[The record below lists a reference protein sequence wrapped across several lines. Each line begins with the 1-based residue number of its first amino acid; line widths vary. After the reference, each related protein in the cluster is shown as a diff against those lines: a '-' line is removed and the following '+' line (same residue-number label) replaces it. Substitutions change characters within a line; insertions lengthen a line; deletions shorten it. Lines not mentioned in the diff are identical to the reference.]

1 MAKEDAAALAAT
13 IAATGFTETVD
24 DNDCVAFSSATS
36 ETNKAIHV
44 KANDQLL
51 RALLD
56 NSAGHCIHITG
67 EMRALADPFHRRLC
81 TELAKRVNTRFTIV
95 YDILEEFSKTPDGVG
110 KWNAQRWGSK
120 GWTEKLSAMNL
131 IGKAFVD
138 VRAYKTA
145 DEIQYSVFGN
155 KYVLLQEKHLDD
167 ADSGAASPKRVWLL
181 NSEKL
186 NAFLTARALSIIEK
200 SKDVPETLFKRFFA
214 KVSGVT
220 AQNILARLMKE
231 GPNP

>member
-1 MAKEDAAALAAT
+1 
-13 IAATGFTETVD
+13 
-24 DNDCVAFSSATS
+24 
-36 ETNKAIHV
+36 
-44 KANDQLL
+44 
-51 RALLD
+51 
-56 NSAGHCIHITG
+56 
-67 EMRALADPFHRRLC
+67 
-81 TELAKRVNTRFTIV
+81 
-95 YDILEEFSKTPDGVG
+95 
-110 KWNAQRWGSK
+110 
-120 GWTEKLSAMNL
+120 MNL
-131 IGKAFVD
+131 IGEAFVD

-167 ADSGAASPKRVWLL
+167 ADCGAASPKRVWLL

-231 GPNP
+231 GLIHEEGLLDKNLLEFDPQAAGEMEILKAIGFIAKNDQSYVRITPEGKQFVGALAW

>member
-1 MAKEDAAALAAT
+1 
-13 IAATGFTETVD
+13 
-24 DNDCVAFSSATS
+24 
-36 ETNKAIHV
+36 
-44 KANDQLL
+44 
-51 RALLD
+51 
-56 NSAGHCIHITG
+56 
-67 EMRALADPFHRRLC
+67 
-81 TELAKRVNTRFTIV
+81 
-95 YDILEEFSKTPDGVG
+95 
-110 KWNAQRWGSK
+110 
-120 GWTEKLSAMNL
+120 MNL
-131 IGKAFVD
+131 IGEAFVD

-231 GPNP
+231 GLIHEEGLLDKNCLSLTLRPRAKWKFLRLLGS